1 MGRWGDEPW
10 AVGAPA
16 ATVRQPRQRTPV
28 KPGMPLLLP
37 CALAAWAAAAALYT
51 AGRTLD
57 GPVLCAVAAGGAL
70 AALVAVAV
78 LLRGRPQMAAAVAA
92 GCAVGLAVG
101 AVGALALQADARW
114 AAAEPRDY
122 DFELLEDASSSGFGL
137 SAKARAVDG
146 QGCAVVVRASFEGP
160 GAALCGTR
168 FAARCALAPPSE
180 AAAAYY
186 WAQGMAASA
195 VLGEVEPAPAQGP
208 AAAVRALRAR
218 AVGLLADHGGAQGP
232 LLQALVCGYRQ
243 PLRDSGAYEG
253 YKAVGLA
260 HVVAVSGAHLAIVAM
275 VLGWALRRL
284 RVPHGL
290 GLAVLAAFLGA
301 YLVFAGV
308 PLSAVRAAA
317 MVALSL
323 AAQSVRRRGAAL
335 NALALCLLG
344 FIAVDPSAAVSV
356 SLFLSAGSTLG
367 IVLFASLMASWLNPR
382 SGPAGR
388 PRRLARLVAEPL
400 GLTLAANAATLLPSA
415 ALFSQLPLI
424 APLSNIVAT
433 PLFSLGCVAGLA
445 AAAISCAVPAAAP
458 LLIGAASAAAWP
470 LSAACAALASVPYAS
485 VPAALP
491 AAPMVALSAAGC
503 AALWLAWPRLRMRT
517 VVALSAAVAAAMAFA
532 IAVAPAFQGDRIT
545 MLDVGQGDAFLVRS
559 GAAAVLIDTGNQDA
573 LLREALGREG
583 VYRLD
588 AVVVTHPDD
597 DHCASLRA
605 LGNVVEVGAVYT
617 AADGLECPCERCEG
631 LRADAASVAAQGLQG
646 LEAGDRLQ
654 AGRFSLE
661 VIWPRAFAD
670 EGGNADS
677 LCLRAALDADQ
688 DGTADWTALFCGDAE
703 AEQLQEL
710 IDDGAL
716 GAVDV
721 LKVGHHGSRAGL
733 TDGVAQA
740 LSPRIALVS
749 VGARNRYG
757 HPAPET
763 LSRLETVGATVFRTD
778 QHGTVDVRLSTGS
791 VAVGTQR
798 P

>member
-1 MGRWGDEPW
+1 M
-10 AVGAPA
+10 
-16 ATVRQPRQRTPV
+16 
-28 KPGMPLLLP
+28 
-37 CALAAWAAAAALYT
+37 
-51 AGRTLD
+51 
-57 GPVLCAVAAGGAL
+57 
-70 AALVAVAV
+70 
-78 LLRGRPQMAAAVAA
+78 
-92 GCAVGLAVG
+92 
-101 AVGALALQADARW
+101 
-114 AAAEPRDY
+114 
-122 DFELLEDASSSGFGL
+122 
-137 SAKARAVDG
+137 
-146 QGCAVVVRASFEGP
+146 
-160 GAALCGTR
+160 
-168 FAARCALAPPSE
+168 
-180 AAAAYY
+180 
-186 WAQGMAASA
+186 
-195 VLGEVEPAPAQGP
+195 
-208 AAAVRALRAR
+208 
-218 AVGLLADHGGAQGP
+218 
-232 LLQALVCGYRQ
+232 LQALVCGYRQ

-323 AAQSVRRRGAAL
+323 AAQGVRRRGAAL
-335 NALALCLLG
+335 NALALCLLS

-367 IVLFASLMASWLNPR
+367 IVLFASLMASWLSPR

-470 LSAACAALASVPYAS
+470 LSAACAALASVPFAS

-605 LGNVVEVGAVYT
+605 LGSVVEVGAVYA

-763 LSRLETVGATVFRTD
+763 LSRLEAVGATVFRTD
-778 QHGTVDVRLSTGS
+778 QHGIVDVRLSTGS